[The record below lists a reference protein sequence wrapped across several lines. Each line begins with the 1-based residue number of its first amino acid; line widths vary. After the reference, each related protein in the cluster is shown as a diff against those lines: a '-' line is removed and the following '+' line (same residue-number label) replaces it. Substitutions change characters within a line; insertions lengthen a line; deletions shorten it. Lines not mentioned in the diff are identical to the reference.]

1 MLDNQTYT
9 VMKVLLIIS
18 FTLIVAALIYY
29 FKSVSYPV
37 KTRIY
42 DSWVEFRVDSKLAA
56 AMLENNCKYQPL
68 IKLRQ
73 AYNDKPLTT
82 KTLQEI
88 GDKYSTDVS
97 TLYFMERLYKDPKQ
111 KSIHREFNKISSTI
125 NWQRINHE
133 MDQLRSFYYVFV
145 PGLGYKT
152 QPHTGAG
159 FDKQRKILEELKIPF
174 AFIETGEIRPVEE
187 NAALIASK
195 IRKISREHDNIILV
209 SASKGGLE
217 VAQCFGKFL
226 KPEEMKSIKAWIS
239 VSGIIRGCRLSDTYN
254 TFPMNIIKKYV
265 LKQRKID
272 DKVLEDLEFRT
283 RNKEFE
289 NFKFPEHLVI
299 LHYLGA
305 PLQSTV
311 TPNVKERF
319 RALKKFGANDGSAP
333 ITEQL
338 SRQGLVIAELGLD
351 HYMIDPKINEKTFVL
366 IELAIKEIN
375 KRLRVKPATTQRD

>member
-1 MLDNQTYT
+1 
-9 VMKVLLIIS
+9 MKVLFIILI
-18 FTLIVAALIYY
+18 TLIVAALIYY
-29 FKSVSYPV
+29 MKSVSYPV

-42 DSWVEFRVDSKLAA
+42 DRWVEFRVDSKLAA
-56 AMLENNCKYQPL
+56 AMLENNSEYQPL
-68 IKLRQ
+68 IQFRQ

-82 KTLQEI
+82 ETLQEI
-88 GDKYSTDVS
+88 GSKYSTDVS
-97 TLYFMERLYKDPKQ
+97 TLYFIEKLYADPKQ
-111 KSIHREFNKISSTI
+111 KNIHREFNKISETI

-133 MDQLRSFYYVFV
+133 MDQLRSFFYVFV

-159 FDKQRKILEELKIPF
+159 FDKQRKILEELHIPF

-187 NAALIASK
+187 NAELIASK
-195 IRKISREHDNIILV
+195 LRKIIREHKHIILV

-226 KPEEMKSIKAWIS
+226 NHEEMKSIKAWIS

-254 TFPMNIIKKYV
+254 TFPMNLIKKLV

-272 DKVLEDLEFRT
+272 DKVLEDLEFRK

-299 LHYLGA
+299 IHYLGA
-305 PLQSTV
+305 PLQATV
-311 TPNVKERF
+311 SPNVKERF

-338 SRQGLVIAELGLD
+338 SPHGIVIAELGLD

-375 KRLRVKPATTQRD
+375 NRSQVNPQ